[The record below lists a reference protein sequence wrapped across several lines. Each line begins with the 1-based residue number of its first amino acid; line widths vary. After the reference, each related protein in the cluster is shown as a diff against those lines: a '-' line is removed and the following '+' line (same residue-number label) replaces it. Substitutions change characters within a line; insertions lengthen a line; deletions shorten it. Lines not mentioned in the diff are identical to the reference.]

1 MTTPLLDT
9 TLQIET
15 PEGVE
20 LTLPT
25 AGLASRALAW
35 LLDAAIKAVG
45 LVVTSILLSGFGEAG
60 TGLLLIIYFGFLWGY
75 NVLFEVLMQGQT
87 LGKRATG
94 IRVVNADGTPVGWR
108 GASIR
113 NLLRPVDVFPGCY
126 LFGCLSVLFTRNFQR
141 LGDLAA
147 GTIVVH
153 TPATAA
159 RNSWA
164 DVQPLPPGIP
174 LTVEEQEAIVSF
186 GERRVQIS
194 NARSEE
200 LAAALEPLLGETNAA
215 KLHQHAAWLTGR
227 RSKP

>member
-9 TLQIET
+9 TLRIET

-20 LTLPT
+20 LTLPV

-60 TGLLLIIYFGFLWGY
+60 IGLLLIIYFGFLWGY

-87 LGKRATG
+87 LGKRSVG
-94 IRVVNADGTPVGWR
+94 IRVVHADGTPVGWR

-126 LFGCLSVLFTRNFQR
+126 LFGCLSVLLTKNFQR

-147 GTIVVH
+147 ATIVVH
-153 TPATAA
+153 TPKTAV
-159 RNSWA
+159 RNAWN
-164 DVQPLPPGIP
+164 DIQPLPPGIP

-194 NARSEE
+194 DARSEE
-200 LAAALEPLLGETNAA
+200 LAAALKPLLGETSAA

-227 RSKP
+227 RAKT